1 MFWLQPKS
9 FCCVFYKGI
18 SECESKLEMTCHNIK
33 FSHLSPF
40 DQKAGIG
47 RAAGTD
53 AANIVFVMD
62 QQALHSDTCNYKAEI
77 QDR

>member
-1 MFWLQPKS
+1 MPQYKVLTPQPLWPK
-9 FCCVFYKGI
+9 
-18 SECESKLEMTCHNIK
+18 
-33 FSHLSPF
+33 
-40 DQKAGIG
+40 KAGIG

-62 QQALHSDTCNYKAEI
+62 QQALHGDTRNYKAET